1 MALSNSP
8 SMLDGLHKM
17 LGDLAKLG
25 ALPDADLDFLTKV
38 QMVITNY
45 LKSGSGDSGS
55 GGGGAQP
62 TPPGADLAAG
72 GTGMMG
78 GAMPQGQMPNAD
90 ELRRVLAGGGPQGG
104 GMG

>member
-1 MALSNSP
+1 MASP
-8 SMLDGLHKM
+8 SMTDGLNRM
-17 LGDLAKLG
+17 LGELAKLG

-45 LKSGSGDSGS
+45 LKGMA
-55 GGGGAQP
+55 GGGGEAQGAGGVQP
-62 TPPGADLAAG
+62 TPPGAELAGG

-78 GAMPQGQMPNAD
+78 GAMPQGAMPNAD
-90 ELRRVLAGGGPQGG
+90 ELRRVLSSGG